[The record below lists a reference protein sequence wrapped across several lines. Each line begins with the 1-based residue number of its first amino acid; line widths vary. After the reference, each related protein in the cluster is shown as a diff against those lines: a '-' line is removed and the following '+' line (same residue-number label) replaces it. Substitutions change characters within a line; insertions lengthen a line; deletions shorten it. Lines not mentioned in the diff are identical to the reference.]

1 MDRHKF
7 DRHRMDRQ
15 GSGYGDEYGS
25 DEEEIE
31 LRQMGGRDRYM
42 MGGMMPRGM
51 GGMEGMGGMGGM
63 MGGMMGRHYSAPLT
77 EEEKKAKAERK
88 ALEEVLAAQEAER
101 AAIMAKRKF
110 DEGVKQD
117 IEDNRG
123 DGDWVSDDERFTPS
137 KVYMKSEDYWYEFS
151 FERESDY
158 YNKQLRRF
166 QANTKERQ
174 AQKIAW
180 FDKNMPDVEDAGK

>member
-1 MDRHKF
+1 M
-7 DRHRMDRQ
+7 
-15 GSGYGDEYGS
+15 
-25 DEEEIE
+25 
-31 LRQMGGRDRYM
+31 
-42 MGGMMPRGM
+42 
-51 GGMEGMGGMGGM
+51 
-63 MGGMMGRHYSAPLT
+63 
-77 EEEKKAKAERK
+77 
-88 ALEEVLAAQEAER
+88 AER
-101 AAIMAKRKF
+101 AKIEAKRKF

-137 KVYMKSEDYWYEFS
+137 KEYMKSEDYWYEFS
-151 FERESDY
+151 CERESDY
-158 YNKQLRRF
+158 YNRQLKRF